1 MGRRKT
7 AVFSSGERKSGLL
20 ATIWKYRAPYLFIAP
35 FFILFLVFQLIPVIW
50 TFVISFANWN
60 GLRNFR
66 WVGLHQY
73 KVMFQDYMFREAFL
87 NNVWYWIVAVIG
99 VVVLAL
105 MIAVCLNSP
114 RLRAKKVFQTV
125 TFLPYVC
132 ASVAM
137 GLIFMMLFD
146 ENAGLIN
153 EIIVSLGGKRRAWL
167 GSSQY
172 AKIPVIILFIWRIIP
187 WFTIII
193 YSGLLN
199 ISKEY
204 YEAATVDGA
213 GVLQQFWYIT
223 IPLLKNILFFCA
235 LTVTIDIWKMFNES
249 YTLSGPG
256 TSNTSLFQLVYENGF
271 KSFNLGYASALS
283 VVLILVLLVISMI
296 QYRLR
301 RSEEGV

>member
-1 MGRRKT
+1 MGGRKK
-7 AVFSSGERKSGLL
+7 AGQSSGKNGLL
-20 ATIWKYRAPYLFIAP
+20 ARVWKYRTPYLFIAP

-50 TFVISFANWN
+50 TFVISFADWN
-60 GLRNFR
+60 GLGSPK
-66 WVGLHQY
+66 WVGLKQY
-73 KVMFQDYMFREAFL
+73 KIMAQDYMFRDAFL
-87 NNVWYWIVAVIG
+87 NNIWYWIVAVIG
-99 VVVLAL
+99 VVCISL

-114 RLRAKKVFQTV
+114 RLKAKKVFQTIS
-125 TFLPYVC
+125 FLPYVC

-213 GVLQQFWYIT
+213 SVIQQFWYIT

-283 VVLILVLLVISMI
+283 VVLIIVLLVISMI
-296 QYRLR
+296 QYKLR
-301 RSEEGV
+301 RSEEGI

>member
-1 MGRRKT
+1 MR
-7 AVFSSGERKSGLL
+7 SRKSAGSAASKKKNGFL
-20 ATIWKYRAPYLFIAP
+20 ATLWKYRAPYLFIAP
-35 FFILFLVFQLIPVIW
+35 FFILFFVFQLIPVIW
-50 TFVISFANWN
+50 TFVISFSSWN
-60 GLRNFR
+60 GLRNFK
-66 WVGLHQY
+66 WVGFNQY
-73 KVMFQDYMFREAFL
+73 KVMFQDYMFKDAFL

-99 VVVLAL
+99 VVAISL
-105 MIAVCLNSP
+105 MIAMCLNSP
-114 RLRAKKVFQTV
+114 KLRAKKVFQTV

-153 EIIVSLGGKRRAWL
+153 EFIVALGGKRRAWL
-167 GSSQY
+167 GSSTY
-172 AKIPVIILFIWRIIP
+172 AKIPVIILFIWRIVP

-213 GVLQQFWYIT
+213 GILQQFWYIT
-223 IPLLKNILFFCA
+223 IPLLKDILFFCA

-256 TSNTSLFQLVYENGF
+256 TSNTSLFQLIYQNGF

-283 VVLILVLLVISMI
+283 VILILILLVISMV

-301 RSEEGV
+301 RSEEGI

>member
-1 MGRRKT
+1 MSRKP
-7 AVFSSGERKSGLL
+7 GNRHGLIYTL
-20 ATIWKYRAPYLFIAP
+20 RKYRVPYLFIAP
-35 FFILFLVFQLIPVIW
+35 FFVLFLVFQLVPVLW
-50 TFVISFANWN
+50 TAVISFSSWN
-60 GLRNFR
+60 GLGKLK
-66 WVGLHQY
+66 WVGLKNY
-73 KVMFQDYMFREAFL
+73 DVMVHDYMFVDAL
-87 NNVWYWIVAVIG
+87 KNNIWYWIVSVIG
-99 VVVLAL
+99 VIVISL
-105 MIAVCLNSP
+105 MIAVCLNSKH
-114 RLRAKKVFQTV
+114 LKGKKAIQTI

-153 EIIVSLGGKRRAWL
+153 EISAALGGKRIPWL
-167 GSSQY
+167 GSSKY
-172 AKIPVIILFIWRIIP
+172 AKIPVIILFIWRIVP

-213 GVLQQFWYIT
+213 NIIQQFLYIT
-223 IPLLKNILFFCA
+223 IPLLRNILFFCA

-249 YTLSGPG
+249 YTLQGPG
-256 TSNTSLFQLVYENGF
+256 SSNISLFQLIYTTGF
-271 KSFNLGYASALS
+271 KTFNLGYASALS
-283 VVLILVLLVISMI
+283 VVLIVILLVISMA

-301 RSEEGV
+301 RNDEEV

>member
-1 MGRRKT
+1 MVSKEADPALPIPGAIFRRK
-7 AVFSSGERKSGLL
+7 VKNHVDIIQLL
-20 ATIWKYRAPYLFIAP
+20 RRNLSRH
-35 FFILFLVFQLIPVIW
+35 LCQVFQ
-50 TFVISFANWN
+50 
-60 GLRNFR
+60 
-66 WVGLHQY
+66 H
-73 KVMFQDYMFREAFL
+73 
-87 NNVWYWIVAVIG
+87 
-99 VVVLAL
+99 
-105 MIAVCLNSP
+105 
-114 RLRAKKVFQTV
+114 
-125 TFLPYVC
+125 
-132 ASVAM
+132 
-137 GLIFMMLFD
+137 
-146 ENAGLIN
+146 
-153 EIIVSLGGKRRAWL
+153 
-167 GSSQY
+167 
-172 AKIPVIILFIWRIIP
+172 PVIILFIWRIIP